1 MLVLALV
8 LTVLSLLI
16 KVVTL
21 MTLPDEPLGAFTL
34 ACGASYVTLRAL
46 YMREAT
52 VKTLAAERG
61 ISVQTIGPQ
70 VRALQEA
77 GLVRVVGISDRAVL
91 YTLSDYGIDV
101 VGVVSGETAPGGYQL
116 AWLVT
121 VAVDDAAPEEV
132 KEALEEFGGE
142 TLTCAGEVDF
152 ISLFPQDGHDLAL
165 RLVGRLRDRGA
176 RSARTL
182 VLS

>member
-1 MLVLALV
+1 
-8 LTVLSLLI
+8 
-16 KVVTL
+16 
-21 MTLPDEPLGAFTL
+21 MTLVTVPDEPLAAFTL
-34 ACGASYVTLRAL
+34 ACGASYATLRAL
-46 YMREAT
+46 YRREAT

-61 ISVQTIGPQ
+61 ISVQTMGPQ

-91 YTLSDYGIDV
+91 YTLSDYGVDV
-101 VGVVSGETAPGGYQL
+101 VNVVSGHAAPGGHQL

-121 VAVDDAAPEEV
+121 VSVDDAVPAEV
-132 KEALEEFGGE
+132 NEALKESGGE

-165 RLVGRLRDRGA
+165 TLARRLRDRGA
-176 RSARTL
+176 HSARTL
-182 VLS
+182 VLR